1 MRTGPI
7 PHADGRLLRRSRQR
21 VRRHSRR
28 PFERCVQWPAGAS
41 DAMVWGRR
49 SASVRRNRIRT
60 VGKRSESREYVFVER
75 ECGAGVWGAHWP
87 GQCEALPQARARAV
101 GMGARWESTYAGE
114 RGPGRVV
121 RSRVEAGEACR
132 AVGVHLHACIY
143 LQAGRHPRAPR
154 IVMCHTA
161 LASAYSRTVQ

>member
-75 ECGAGVWGAHWP
+75 ECGAGVWGAHT
-87 GQCEALPQARARAV
+87 R
-101 GMGARWESTYAGE
+101 T
-114 RGPGRVV
+114 GRVNAKRCRRLV
-121 RSRVEAGEACR
+121 RGLWGWVRGRALARGEGRTKSRGSGRGVSGCGGASACM
-132 AVGVHLHACIY
+132 HLS
-143 LQAGRHPRAPR
+143 AGRHPRAPR
-154 IVMCHTA
+154 VVMCHTA

>member
-1 MRTGPI
+1 M
-7 PHADGRLLRRSRQR
+7 
-21 VRRHSRR
+21 RRHSRR

-101 GMGARWESTYAGE
+101 GMGARESFGP
-114 RGPGRVV
+114 RGGSYEVAWKRARRVGLWGCICMHA
-121 RSRVEAGEACR
+121 SICR
-132 AVGVHLHACIY
+132 
-143 LQAGRHPRAPR
+143 QAGTPEPR
-154 IVMCHTA
+154 V
-161 LASAYSRTVQ
+161 L